1 MKAMSLFTALL
12 GAMTCACG
20 APVTNLE
27 IADFEA
33 KAADPAVFL
42 IDVRT
47 PEEYA
52 EGHLRG
58 AANIDWNAPHF
69 LEQVQAVCPKETP
82 VAVYC
87 RTGRRSGEASKKL
100 SQAGYAVCNLV
111 GGIEGWQ
118 AAGKP
123 VTKYA
128 VETFFTDSGLPVR
141 ITLIKHG
148 TLEIVYKGLS
158 LHIDPVSGL
167 GIPTDYATEF
177 PKADVILVT
186 HEHGDHFDRVA
197 LEALGANGNNLVTN
211 ARVAEMLGWGAVMA
225 NGDSRE
231 LPGDIHLDAPHSR
244 RPPHL
249 RGWRHGGHPGD
260 GRHQGHRRRLPPGE
274 PAVHDDRGPV
284 RPCRRGPPAQGP
296 HPVPFLQHRPL
307 RAPVP
312 PPRHHGSPPPDAV
325 ATARARNVHKG
336 LLRKLSVYLQTAS

>member
-27 IADFEA
+27 VADFEA

-42 IDVRT
+42 VDVRT

-58 AANIDWNAPHF
+58 AANIDWNAPDF
-69 LEQVQAVCPKETP
+69 LAQVQAGCPKEAP

-87 RTGRRSGEASKKL
+87 RTGRRSAEAAKAL
-100 SQAGYAVCNLV
+100 AQAGYAVCNLI

-128 VETFFTDSGLPVR
+128 VETFFTDSGQPVR

-158 LHIDPVSGL
+158 IHVDPVSGL
-167 GIPTDYATEF
+167 SIPTDYATEF

-186 HEHGDHFDRVA
+186 HEHGDHFDRKA
-197 LEALGANGNNLVTN
+197 LEALGANADNLVTN
-211 ARVAEMLGWGAVMA
+211 ARVAEMLGWGAVTMA
-225 NGDSRE
+225 S
-231 LPGDIHLDAPHSR
+231 S
-244 RPPHL
+244 
-249 RGWRHGGHPGD
+249 
-260 GRHQGHRRRLPPGE
+260 
-274 PAVHDDRGPV
+274 
-284 RPCRRGPPAQGP
+284 
-296 HPVPFLQHRPL
+296 
-307 RAPVP
+307 
-312 PPRHHGSPPPDAV
+312 
-325 ATARARNVHKG
+325 
-336 LLRKLSVYLQTAS
+336 

>member
-42 IDVRT
+42 VDVRT

-58 AANIDWNAPHF
+58 AANIDWNAPDF

-128 VETFFTDSGLPVR
+128 VETFFT
-141 ITLIKHG
+141 
-148 TLEIVYKGLS
+148 
-158 LHIDPVSGL
+158 
-167 GIPTDYATEF
+167 
-177 PKADVILVT
+177 ADRL
-186 HEHGDHFDRVA
+186 
-197 LEALGANGNNLVTN
+197 
-211 ARVAEMLGWGAVMA
+211 
-225 NGDSRE
+225 
-231 LPGDIHLDAPHSR
+231 
-244 RPPHL
+244 
-249 RGWRHGGHPGD
+249 RHGVPEGRCHPGHP
-260 GRHQGHRRRLPPGE
+260 RAR
-274 PAVHDDRGPV
+274 
-284 RPCRRGPPAQGP
+284 
-296 HPVPFLQHRPL
+296 RPL
-307 RAPVP
+307 R
-312 PPRHHGSPPPDAV
+312 PRGPGGP
-325 ATARARNVHKG
+325 RREW
-336 LLRKLSVYLQTAS
+336 Q

>member
-1 MKAMSLFTALL
+1 MKAISLFTALL

-27 IADFEA
+27 VADFDA

-42 IDVRT
+42 VDVRT
-47 PEEYA
+47 PEEYT

-58 AANIDWNAPHF
+58 AANIDWNAPDF
-69 LEQVQAVCPKETP
+69 LAQVQVACPKEAP
-82 VAVYC
+82 AAVYC
-87 RTGRRSGEASKKL
+87 RTGRRSAEAAKKL
-100 SQAGYAVCNLV
+100 AKAGYAVCNLV

-128 VETFFTDSGLPVR
+128 VETFFTDGGLPVR

-158 LHIDPVSGL
+158 IHIDPVSGL
-167 GIPTDYATEF
+167 SIPTDYATEF

-186 HEHGDHFDRVA
+186 HEHGDHFDRKA
-197 LEALGANGNNLVTN
+197 LEALGANADNLVTN

-231 LPGDIHLDAPHSR
+231 LPGDIHLDAVPAYNYSEGRTNFHPQGR
-244 RPPHL
+244 DNGFILTLDGL
-249 RGWRHGGHPGD
+249 RIYVAGD
-260 GRHQGHRRRLPPGE
+260 TEDIPEMADIKDIDVAFLPVNQPYTMTVDQCVHAAEMIQPKVLIPYHFSKTDLTELPSRLPGIT
-274 PAVHDDRGPV
+274 V
-284 RPCRRGPPAQGP
+284 
-296 HPVPFLQHRPL
+296 
-307 RAPVP
+307 
-312 PPRHHGSPPPDAV
+312 
-325 ATARARNVHKG
+325 
-336 LLRKLSVYLQTAS
+336 LLRNMQ

>member
-1 MKAMSLFTALL
+1 MKVMSLFSALL

-27 IADFEA
+27 VADFEA
-33 KAADPAVFL
+33 KASDPAVFL
-42 IDVRT
+42 VDVRT

-58 AANIDWNAPHF
+58 AANIDWNAPDF
-69 LEQVQAVCPKETP
+69 LAQVEAVCPKETP

-100 SQAGYAVCNLV
+100 SKAGYAVCNLV
-111 GGIEGWQ
+111 GGIEGWL

-158 LHIDPVSGL
+158 IQVDPVSGL
-167 GIPTDYATEF
+167 SIPTDYATEF

-197 LEALGANGNNLVTN
+197 LDALGANADNLVTN

-225 NGDSRE
+225 NGDSRD
-231 LPGDIHLDAPHSR
+231 LP
-244 RPPHL
+244 
-249 RGWRHGGHPGD
+249 
-260 GRHQGHRRRLPPGE
+260 
-274 PAVHDDRGPV
+274 
-284 RPCRRGPPAQGP
+284 
-296 HPVPFLQHRPL
+296 
-307 RAPVP
+307 
-312 PPRHHGSPPPDAV
+312 
-325 ATARARNVHKG
+325 
-336 LLRKLSVYLQTAS
+336 